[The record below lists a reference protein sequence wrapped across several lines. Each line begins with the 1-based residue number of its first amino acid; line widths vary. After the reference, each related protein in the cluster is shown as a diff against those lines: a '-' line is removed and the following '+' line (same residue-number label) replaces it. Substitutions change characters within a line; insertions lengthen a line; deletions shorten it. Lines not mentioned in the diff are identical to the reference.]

1 VTAVLSAALLL
12 PVLIGYLIARL
23 FLPVYKPG
31 WTDLVLK
38 LCLGAG
44 MGIGI
49 SSGVYFVFLVAIGPS
64 KAYIVAELLLLV
76 AAGAACWARRDG
88 FVFDNQQA
96 MPRGWFWLLLV
107 AFAGAL
113 AMAVPAFVDTSS
125 SNPYGGWDAWAL
137 WNLRAKFL
145 AQPDASWNNA
155 FSPLLNQLAGGG
167 ATHPDYPLLIS
178 GFIARCWNLTG
189 TPGDVAAPIATGA
202 LFALATVGLAVSAL
216 VVLRSWTAGMTG
228 GLVLLGTS
236 AFLLEAPWQYAD
248 VPLGFYYLA
257 FFVTFLLSDA
267 EARERPSSLILAGL
281 AMGLAAW
288 TKNEGLMF
296 VLLAAVGCAVY
307 VLRSRKPAPFRTL
320 APLAAGMAAPLAL
333 ALWFKFFLA
342 PPTGTYAH
350 LALAAAVRQLVQP
363 SRYLEIAKSVW
374 NESVALGN
382 GGIAHPAISIA
393 VLAGCLGMARD
404 RRRRPAVITAFSIL
418 AVVAAAYFFVYVI
431 TPLDLTWHLGTS
443 LGRLYVQLWPSFVFL
458 ALAALRTAE
467 ETAIVLQP
475 AQKATRAPA
484 AKKGR
489 KARAG

>member
-1 VTAVLSAALLL
+1 MTVFVLSASLLL
-12 PVLIGYLIARL
+12 SILIGYLAVRL
-23 FLPVYKPG
+23 CLPVYKPV

-38 LCLGAG
+38 ASLGVG

-49 SSGVYFVFLVAIGPS
+49 SSSVYFVLLVAVGPS
-64 KAYIVAELLLLV
+64 KAYVAAELLLLV
-76 AAGAACWARRDG
+76 AAGAACWMKRDR
-88 FVFDNQQA
+88 FVFSNQHA
-96 MPRGWFWLLLV
+96 LPRGWFWLLLV

-113 AMAVPAFVDTSS
+113 VMAVPAFIDTSLT
-125 SNPYGGWDAWAL
+125 NPYGGWDAWAL

-145 AQPDASWNNA
+145 AQPDASWKNA

-167 ATHPDYPLLIS
+167 ATHPDYPLLLS

-189 TPGDVAAPIATGA
+189 SPGDVAAPIATGA
-202 LFALATVGLAVSAL
+202 LFALATVGLTVSAL
-216 VVLRSWTAGMTG
+216 VILRSWTAGMAG

-236 AFLLEAPWQYAD
+236 AFLLETPWQYAD

-257 FFVTFLLSDA
+257 FFVTLLLSDA
-267 EARERPSSLILAGL
+267 EDRERSRTLVLAGL
-281 AMGLAAW
+281 AMGFAAW

-296 VLLAAVGCAVY
+296 VLLAAVGCAIY
-307 VLRSRKPAPFRTL
+307 VLRSRKLAPFGML
-320 APLAAGMAAPLAL
+320 ALLVSGIAAPLTL

-350 LALAAAVRQLVQP
+350 LALGAVVHQLVQP
-363 SRYLEIAKSVW
+363 SRYLEIAKTFW
-374 NESVALGN
+374 DETIALGN
-382 GGIAHPAISIA
+382 GGIAHPAISLT
-393 VLAGCLGMARD
+393 VLAGCLGLARD
-404 RRRRPAVITAFSIL
+404 LRRRPTVIAAFGIL
-418 AVVAAAYFFVYVI
+418 AAVAAAYFFVYVI

-467 ETAIVLQP
+467 ETAFVPQT
-475 AQKATRAPA
+475 AQKATRVP

-489 KARAG
+489 KARVG

>member
-1 VTAVLSAALLL
+1 MTAVLAAALLL
-12 PVLIGYLIARL
+12 PVVTGYLIARL
-23 FLPVYKPG
+23 FLPAYKPA
-31 WTDLVLK
+31 WADLVLK

-44 MGIGI
+44 LGLGV
-49 SSGVYFVFLVAIGPS
+49 SSSVYFVFLVMIGPS
-64 KAYIVAELLLLV
+64 KAYVFAELLLLA
-76 AAGAACWARRDG
+76 AAGAACWATRDR

-96 MPRGWFWLLLV
+96 TPHGWSWALLV
-107 AFAGAL
+107 ALAL
-113 AMAVPAFVDTSS
+113 ALALAVPAFVDTSS

-145 AQPDASWNNA
+145 AQPDTSWKNA

-178 GFIARCWNLTG
+178 GFIGRCWSLTG
-189 TPGDVAAPIATGA
+189 SPGGVAAPVATGA
-202 LFALATVGLAVSAL
+202 LFALASVGLTVSAL
-216 VVLRSWTAGMTG
+216 AALRSWTAGMIG
-228 GLVLLGTS
+228 GSVLLGTS

-257 FFVTFLLSDA
+257 FFVTLLLSDA
-267 EARERPSSLILAGL
+267 EDREQPSRSLVLAGL
-281 AMGLAAW
+281 AMGFAAW

-296 VLLAAVGCAVY
+296 ALLAAVGCAVY
-307 VLRSRKPAPFRTL
+307 VLRSGKPAPFRAL
-320 APLAAGMAAPLAL
+320 ALLAAGMAAPLAL

-350 LALAAAVRQLVQP
+350 LALGAAVRQLAQP
-363 SRYLEIAKSVW
+363 SRYLEILKSVW

-393 VLAGCLGMARD
+393 VLAGCLGIARD
-404 RRRRPAVITAFSIL
+404 PRRRPAVLTASSIL
-418 AVVAAAYFFVYVI
+418 AATAAAYFFVYVI

-475 AQKATRAPA
+475 AQKATRAA
-484 AKKGR
+484 ARKSRKGR
-489 KARAG
+489 AV